1 MPHVDKPTRGF
12 LRAVAGWLG
21 NRIRTAADRDA
32 LARLTERE
40 LCDIGLGCFGGR
52 SASERAF
59 VTTLPY

>member
-1 MPHVDKPTRGF
+1 MPHVDKPARGF
-12 LRAVAGWLG
+12 VHAIGAWLG
-21 NRIRTAADRDA
+21 NRVRAASDRDA

-52 SASERAF
+52 SASELTF